1 MLPWMWEEGV
11 VVIELR
17 EEEAGTIQQTFS
29 KMLMTRSLFL
39 TDEADFGSI
48 VPGSLWVKSV

>member
-1 MLPWMWEEGV
+1 MLPWMGEEGV

-29 KMLMTRSLFL
+29 KMPMTRSLIL
-39 TDEADFGSI
+39 TDEADLGSI
-48 VPGSLWVKSV
+48 VSGSLWVKRA